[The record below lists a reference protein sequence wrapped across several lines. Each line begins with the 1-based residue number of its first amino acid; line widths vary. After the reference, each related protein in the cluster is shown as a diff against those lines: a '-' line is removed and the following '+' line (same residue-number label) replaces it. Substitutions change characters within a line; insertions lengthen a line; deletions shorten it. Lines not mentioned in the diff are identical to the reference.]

1 MALFVKTNLSVLQTC
16 SAMERSKLSW
26 AWKEQ
31 EQRNKSSNN
40 VGLTSKSCGYCK
52 QVKLV
57 RIYSTGGVNISLF
70 SVAGTT
76 FNVFS
81 SFITFNYFIG
91 DIIFNVLQTLVSIC
105 SSLLVSIFFALKIML
120 EDLLVFFQVN
130 QCRRCECI
138 MYNKLQSSGDFR
150 DNILCSSC
158 SWDLSQCSVWIYWLH
173 FWRILHL
180 CLLNLSGVF
189 AWGRG
194 IIFNHSSRQSAVAS
208 PASVAASPTAS
219 ST

>member
-1 MALFVKTNLSVLQTC
+1 MALSVKKTNFCVLQTC

-31 EQRNKSSNN
+31 RNKSSNN
-40 VGLTSKSCGYCK
+40 VGLTSKSCGYCQ

-57 RIYSTGGVNISLF
+57 RIYSTRGVNISLF

-130 QCRRCECI
+130 QCRHCECI

-158 SWDLSQCSVWIYWLH
+158 SWDLSQCSAWIYWLH

-194 IIFNHSSRQSAVAS
+194 IFINHFSRQSAVAS